1 MIQKVMDPLMSESGA
16 EERKWDEEFEDIID
30 DPKQHPI
37 VFYEGGDADL
47 GPAIAEGSTLK
58 EAIEAYIRERDNYE

>member
-1 MIQKVMDPLMSESGA
+1 MVPLS
-16 EERKWDEEFEDIID
+16 EERTPQQWDDEFEDIID
-30 DPKQHPI
+30 DPNQSPI